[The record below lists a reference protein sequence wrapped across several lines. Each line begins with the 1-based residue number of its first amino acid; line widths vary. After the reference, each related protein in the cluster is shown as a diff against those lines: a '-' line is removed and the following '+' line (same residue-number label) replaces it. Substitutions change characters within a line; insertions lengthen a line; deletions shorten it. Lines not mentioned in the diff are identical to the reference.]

1 MLMVEQPFKFV
12 RLRVWFKHNV
22 WVGVCVLEA
31 SLDNNLSRTFRIELD
46 ELAWDAAPHSPT

>member
-1 MLMVEQPFKFV
+1 MVDKPFKFV
-12 RLRVWFKHNV
+12 RLLVWFKHNV
-22 WVGVCVLEA
+22 WVGVCVWEE